1 MGPTL
6 PLTDPDPQ
14 NLLELLWLQA
24 VALQEQGQHPAAIA
38 ALERLRLY
46 AVAQKQMEQAQRAVL
61 ELIRLYQLLEN
72 AAMAQFYAQMASE
85 WLPQVNDT
93 LLAAESLLRVA
104 TLAPDIGYYRQG
116 EEMALQAL
124 RLYET
129 HGNMQGL
136 CETWLLLFIFHNHTG
151 RYQSAGT
158 YLRQAEQLLQTID
171 LGTTYRVALLRQNAH
186 WNWYRGELA
195 TALRCAEQAVELAD
209 ATGQQK
215 QRIENRVVAGN
226 LERALG
232 EYRKAQIWY
241 QQAERLAYGTLFSQ
255 FVGWVNVQ
263 QAWLA
268 ILQEHYGA
276 ARKFLHR
283 ALQTQKQGQAIA
295 AGVVQAVLYSLT
307 GRTHEA
313 TELLQRSLTYYMES
327 GNLVAANT
335 LRLHLAAHWLRR
347 AEPVRAAE
355 GLQSALGW
363 MADQRIDYLPHWWHP
378 PTLTLVC
385 THALQQGIEAQIAEQ
400 ILIRHL
406 GALALVSMKPLQTSA
421 DPAVRQRAADVLE
434 ILESDPLTVL
444 GEALDPPVRAVLVDL
459 LLKRRLLPESLNHLT
474 SLLMTAGQRNSPNPT
489 LVAVFGLF
497 VHGAPRK
504 EIAAQLH
511 LSAPTVRNYISHIF
525 KCFELPYDPAERDV
539 RRRQL
544 RARAL
549 AAGYI
554 GAEAGE
560 P

>member
-1 MGPTL
+1 
-6 PLTDPDPQ
+6 
-14 NLLELLWLQA
+14 
-24 VALQEQGQHPAAIA
+24 
-38 ALERLRLY
+38 
-46 AVAQKQMEQAQRAVL
+46 
-61 ELIRLYQLLEN
+61 
-72 AAMAQFYAQMASE
+72 
-85 WLPQVNDT
+85 
-93 LLAAESLLRVA
+93 
-104 TLAPDIGYYRQG
+104 
-116 EEMALQAL
+116 
-124 RLYET
+124 
-129 HGNMQGL
+129 
-136 CETWLLLFIFHNHTG
+136 
-151 RYQSAGT
+151 
-158 YLRQAEQLLQTID
+158 
-171 LGTTYRVALLRQNAH
+171 
-186 WNWYRGELA
+186 
-195 TALRCAEQAVELAD
+195 
-209 ATGQQK
+209 
-215 QRIENRVVAGN
+215 
-226 LERALG
+226 
-232 EYRKAQIWY
+232 
-241 QQAERLAYGTLFSQ
+241 
-255 FVGWVNVQ
+255 
-263 QAWLA
+263 
-268 ILQEHYGA
+268 
-276 ARKFLHR
+276 
-283 ALQTQKQGQAIA
+283 
-295 AGVVQAVLYSLT
+295 
-307 GRTHEA
+307 
-313 TELLQRSLTYYMES
+313 
-327 GNLVAANT
+327 
-335 LRLHLAAHWLRR
+335 
-347 AEPVRAAE
+347 
-355 GLQSALGW
+355 

-400 ILIRHL
+400 ILLRHL

>member
-24 VALQEQGQHPAAIA
+24 VALQEQGQYPTATA
-38 ALERLRLY
+38 ALEQLRLY
-46 AVAQKQMEQAQRAVL
+46 AVAQREAEQALRAVL
-61 ELIRLYQLLEN
+61 ALIRLYQFIEN
-72 AAMAQFYAQMASE
+72 ASMAQLYAQMASE
-85 WLPQVNDT
+85 WLPQVNDA
-93 LLAAESLLRVA
+93 LLVAETLLRVA
-104 TLAPDIGYYRQG
+104 TLAPDIGHYQQG

-129 HGNMQGL
+129 QGNMQGV
-136 CETWLLLFIFHNHTG
+136 CESWLLLFIFHNHTG
-151 RYQSAGT
+151 RYQSAGV
-158 YLRQAEQLLQTID
+158 YLRQAEQLLQTRD
-171 LGTTYRVALLRQNAH
+171 LGTVYQVAVLNQNAH
-186 WNWYRGELA
+186 WNWYRGELV

-215 QRIENRVVAGN
+215 QRVENRVIAGN

-241 QQAERLAYGTLFSQ
+241 QQAERLARGTVFSQ
-255 FVGWVNVQ
+255 FVGWVDVQ

-276 ARKFLHR
+276 ARKLLHR
-283 ALQTQKQGQAIA
+283 TLQTQNQGQAITV
-295 AGVVQAVLYSLT
+295 GVVQAILYSLT
-307 GRTHEA
+307 ERTDEA
-313 TELLQRSLTYYMES
+313 TELLQRSLTHYLES

-335 LRLHLAAHWLRR
+335 LRLHLAANWLRR

-355 GLQSALGW
+355 ELRTALGW

-385 THALQQGIEAQIAEQ
+385 THALQRGIEAQIAEQ
-400 ILIRHL
+400 ILLRHL
-406 GALALVSMKPLQTSA
+406 GALALVSMKQLQTSA
-421 DPAVRQRAADVLE
+421 DPAVRQRADVLE
-434 ILESDPLTVL
+434 ILESDPLTAL
-444 GEALDPPVRAVLVDL
+444 GETLDPPVRAVLADL
-459 LLKRRLLPESLNHLT
+459 LTRRRLLPESLNHLT
-474 SLLMTAGQRNSPNPT
+474 SLLMTAEQRNSPNPT

-497 VHGAPRK
+497 VQGLSRK

-511 LSAPTVRNYISHIF
+511 LSTPTVRNYINHIF
-525 KCFELPYDPAERDV
+525 KSFELPYNPAERDV
-539 RRRQL
+539 RRQQL

-554 GAEAGE
+554 GAETVN